1 MCNTI
6 YSSAEAESHSV
17 DQICGSRIVSLDNY
31 ILHSTISCP
40 SRKKTTEPMLSV
52 EVIKNIRGV
61 LEVNADADF
70 LVVLGIAE
78 KLCPEIYVRLDVDPL
93 VMEEKIVEL
102 FDQFAF

>member
-1 MCNTI
+1 
-6 YSSAEAESHSV
+6 
-17 DQICGSRIVSLDNY
+17 
-31 ILHSTISCP
+31 
-40 SRKKTTEPMLSV
+40 MLSV

-78 KLCPEIYVRLDVDPL
+78 KLCPEIYARLDVDPL